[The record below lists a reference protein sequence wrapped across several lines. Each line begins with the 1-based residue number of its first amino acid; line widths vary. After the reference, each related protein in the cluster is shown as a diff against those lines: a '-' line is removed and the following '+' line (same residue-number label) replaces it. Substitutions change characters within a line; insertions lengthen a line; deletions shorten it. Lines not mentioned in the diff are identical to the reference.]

1 MTLVF
6 EFLDAQG
13 GVIASQEV
21 AIKALPEGE
30 KQELSVVSQ
39 TAGIVAWRYKKK

>member
-6 EFLDAQG
+6 EFLDESGSVVAT
-13 GVIASQEV
+13 QEM
-21 AIKALPEGE
+21 AIRALREGE

-39 TAGIVAWRYKKK
+39 TPGIVAWRYRKK